1 MKDKKNLVDAI
12 DNLFNDVPLD
22 NTVSTL
28 KTRVLNFLESEI
40 VDFEQV
46 PEEGVNQEKFTL
58 IEFE

>member
-1 MKDKKNLVDAI
+1 MKNKKNLVEAI

-22 NTVSTL
+22 NIVYAL

-46 PEEGVNQEKFTL
+46 PEE
-58 IEFE
+58 